1 MTLGL
6 FMTLMFR
13 KLPLYRV
20 RRDIQF
26 EANMKQIFT
35 RFKAKKTDFI
45 RLFRIE
51 ANRRISHAK

>member
-1 MTLGL
+1 
-6 FMTLMFR
+6 MTLMFR